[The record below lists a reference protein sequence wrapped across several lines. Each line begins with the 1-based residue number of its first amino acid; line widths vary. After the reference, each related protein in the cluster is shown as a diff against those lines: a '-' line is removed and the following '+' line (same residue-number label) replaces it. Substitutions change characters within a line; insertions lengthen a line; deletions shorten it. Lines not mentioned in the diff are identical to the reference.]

1 MSLSGGQLSG
11 GNTATQRAENDF
23 YATDPEA
30 VAKLLDC
37 FERDGIIIHGNEY
50 LEPCVGT
57 GNIINAFDTTIDIRI
72 PYEVQDHW
80 TCLDIVDRGY
90 PKTIVQDYLTWQ
102 TDLRYDFIITNPPYS
117 LAAEFVEKG
126 IDLLSDNGICCMYL
140 KLQFLE
146 GVKRKELFDK
156 YPPKYI
162 YVFRKRMATWKNG
175 LEKNPETGKKWAETI
190 AFAWFVWVKGNTD
203 EPVVRWID

>member
-11 GNTATQRAENDF
+11 GNTATKRAENDF
-23 YATDPEA
+23 YATDPKA
-30 VAKLLDC
+30 VVDLLKC
-37 FERDGIIIHGNEY
+37 FDRDGIVPDVSKC

-57 GNIINAFDTTIDIRI
+57 GNIPFNIMDIKL
-72 PYEVQDHW
+72 DW
-80 TCLDIVDRGY
+80 TYLDIVDRGY
-90 PKTIVQDYLTWQ
+90 PNTIVQDYLVWSTRDKY
-102 TDLRYDFIITNPPYS
+102 TFIITNPPYS
-117 LAAEFVEKG
+117 LASEFIEKSMT
-126 IDLLSDNGICCMYL
+126 LLDDKGMCCMFL

-146 GVKRKELFDK
+146 GTKRKELFKK

-175 LEKNPETGKKWAETI
+175 LEQNPDTGKKWAETI
-190 AFAWFVWVKGNTD
+190 CFAWFIWVKGSTT